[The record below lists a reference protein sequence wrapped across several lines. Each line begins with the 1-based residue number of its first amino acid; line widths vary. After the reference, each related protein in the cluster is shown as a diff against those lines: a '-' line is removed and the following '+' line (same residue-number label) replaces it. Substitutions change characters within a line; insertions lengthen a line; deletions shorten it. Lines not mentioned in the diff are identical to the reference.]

1 MDRALVLSGRQSMPI
16 INNQPIV
23 GGCVRGDFWVEAR
36 GRESVWGGH
45 RPIVQGS
52 YSNNEKRIYIYNTAA
67 QITQQSTIRTLDDD
81 AEDNKDNKYKGSD
94 EDAG

>member
-1 MDRALVLSGRQSMPI
+1 MPI
-16 INNQPIV
+16 TNNQPIV

-52 YSNNEKRIYIYNTAA
+52 YSNNEKSIYIYNTAA
-67 QITQQSTIRTLDDD
+67 QNLTINGQWRTTKTTTTT
-81 AEDNKDNKYKGSD
+81 NTTSPTRTRGKDEVNEG
-94 EDAG
+94 